1 MMKRK
6 ISSLEDFKKEKRR
19 KKGWILFAQLSLFIF
34 FIAAWELFAHW
45 GVINTFLVS
54 RPSDIWHLFLI
65 YVKNGEIFRHM
76 KVSLLETLYGLIIG
90 TGLGIFIGI
99 ILWWFPTLSRI
110 LDPFL
115 VVLNAL
121 PKTALAPILIIW
133 AGTGMKGIVVVAI
146 SLSIVITILSSYHAF
161 QSIDEEQIK
170 MMKTLGA
177 NRWQILTKLILPANI
192 PNLINLIKI
201 NIGMAWVGVIV
212 GEFLVSREG
221 IGYLVVYGGQVFKL
235 DLVMMGVFLLGIL
248 ALIMYFILNCV
259 EKYFRTYRYHGRRK
273 KK

>member
-19 KKGWILFAQLSLFIF
+19 KKGLILFSQFALLFLF
-34 FIAAWELFAHW
+34 LASWELFARL

-54 RPSDIWHLFLI
+54 KPSDIWNLFFI
-65 YVKNGEIFRHM
+65 YLKNGEIFRHM
-76 KVSLLETLYGLIIG
+76 KVSLLETLYGLVIG
-90 TGLGIFIGI
+90 TGLGILIGI
-99 ILWWFPTLSRI
+99 LLWWFPTLSRI

-115 VVLNAL
+115 VVLTAF
-121 PKTALAPILIIW
+121 PKPALAPILIIW

-161 QSIDEEQIK
+161 NSIDEEQIK

-177 NRWQILTKLILPANI
+177 SKWQILIKLILPANI
-192 PNLINLIKI
+192 PNLINIVKI
-201 NIGMAWVGVIV
+201 NIGMAWGGVIV

-235 DLVMMGVFLLGIL
+235 DLVMMGVFILGVL
-248 ALIMYFILNCV
+248 ALLMYLLLNGV

>member
-19 KKGWILFAQLSLFIF
+19 KKGLILFSQFALLFLF
-34 FIAAWELFAHW
+34 LASWELFARL

-54 RPSDIWHLFLI
+54 KPSDIWNLFFI
-65 YVKNGEIFRHM
+65 YLKNGEIFRHM
-76 KVSLLETLYGLIIG
+76 KVSLLETLYGLVIG
-90 TGLGIFIGI
+90 TGLGILIGI
-99 ILWWFPTLSRI
+99 LLWWFPTLSRI

-161 QSIDEEQIK
+161 NSIDEEQIK

-177 NRWQILTKLILPANI
+177 SKWQILIKLILPANI
-192 PNLINLIKI
+192 PNLINIVKI

-235 DLVMMGVFLLGIL
+235 DLVMMGVFILGVL
-248 ALIMYFILNCV
+248 ALLMYLLLNGV

>member
-19 KKGWILFAQLSLFIF
+19 KKGWILFSQFALLFLF
-34 FIAAWELFAHW
+34 LASWELFARL

-54 RPSDIWHLFLI
+54 KPSDIWNLFFI
-65 YVKNGEIFRHM
+65 YLKNGEIFRHM
-76 KVSLLETLYGLIIG
+76 KVSLLETLYGLVIG
-90 TGLGIFIGI
+90 TGLGILIGI
-99 ILWWFPTLSRI
+99 LLWWFPTLSRI

-161 QSIDEEQIK
+161 NSIDEEQIK

-177 NRWQILTKLILPANI
+177 SKWQILIKLILPANI
-192 PNLINLIKI
+192 PNLINIVKI

-235 DLVMMGVFLLGIL
+235 DLVMMGVFILGVL
-248 ALIMYFILNCV
+248 ALLMYLLLNGV

>member
-19 KKGWILFAQLSLFIF
+19 KKGLILFSQFALLFLF
-34 FIAAWELFAHW
+34 LASWELFARL

-54 RPSDIWHLFLI
+54 KPSDIWNLFFI
-65 YVKNGEIFRHM
+65 YLKNGEIFRHM
-76 KVSLLETLYGLIIG
+76 KVSLLETLYGLVIG
-90 TGLGIFIGI
+90 TGLGILIGI
-99 ILWWFPTLSRI
+99 LLWWFPTLSRI

-161 QSIDEEQIK
+161 NSIDEEQIK

-177 NRWQILTKLILPANI
+177 SKWQILIKLILPANI
-192 PNLINLIKI
+192 PNLINIVKI
-201 NIGMAWVGVIV
+201 NIVMAWVGVIV

-235 DLVMMGVFLLGIL
+235 DLVMMGVFILGVL
-248 ALIMYFILNCV
+248 ALLMYLLLNGV

>member
-19 KKGWILFAQLSLFIF
+19 KKGLILFSQFALLFLF
-34 FIAAWELFAHW
+34 LASWELFARL

-54 RPSDIWHLFLI
+54 KPSDIWNLFFI
-65 YVKNGEIFRHM
+65 YLKNGEIFRHM
-76 KVSLLETLYGLIIG
+76 KVSLLETLYGLVIG
-90 TGLGIFIGI
+90 TGLGVLIGI
-99 ILWWFPTLSRI
+99 LLWWFPTLSRI

-161 QSIDEEQIK
+161 NSIDEEQIK

-177 NRWQILTKLILPANI
+177 SKWQILIKLILPANI
-192 PNLINLIKI
+192 PNLINIVKI

-235 DLVMMGVFLLGIL
+235 DLVMMGVFILGVL
-248 ALIMYFILNCV
+248 ALLMYLLLNGV

>member
-6 ISSLEDFKKEKRR
+6 ISSLKDFKKEKRR
-19 KKGWILFAQLSLFIF
+19 KKGLILFSQFALLFLF
-34 FIAAWELFAHW
+34 LASWELFARL

-54 RPSDIWHLFLI
+54 KPSDIWNLFFI
-65 YVKNGEIFRHM
+65 YLKNGEIFRHM
-76 KVSLLETLYGLIIG
+76 KVSLLETLYGLVIG
-90 TGLGIFIGI
+90 TGLGILIGI
-99 ILWWFPTLSRI
+99 LLWWFPTLSRI

-161 QSIDEEQIK
+161 NSIDEEQIK

-177 NRWQILTKLILPANI
+177 SKWQILIKLILPANI
-192 PNLINLIKI
+192 PNLINIVKI

-235 DLVMMGVFLLGIL
+235 DLVMMGVFILGVL
-248 ALIMYFILNCV
+248 ALLMYLLLNGV